1 MRLQEIIGIV
11 REYFLLALTA
21 LIVLAVV
28 FLIGYFIVYRKLLKG
43 KKRLP
48 KKQLFFGGLFIGYV
62 IMVLGV
68 TFLNRGSNFYGGMNL
83 SFFST
88 YREAWY
94 NFNLRHWQFVI
105 LNIVMFAPL
114 GILLPLLHP
123 RFKRV
128 IWTIGVA
135 FFFTLSIE
143 FPQLI
148 TGYGNFEI
156 DDLFNNLLGAI
167 IGYGIMNGFIKIKE
181 KRIKQSLLSFS
192 PLLLV
197 VILFGGTFTVYHL
210 KEFGN
215 LSIAPIYKTNMAQ
228 ATTTTDVQL
237 SDQKQTVP
245 IYKAPSYTKDAANEF
260 VIDFFKRM
268 HLDTSDIEIIS
279 YHDDGIYWIRGEE
292 SYNIG
297 FRYLDGSYNYTDF
310 SSFGE
315 GGQQPK
321 DIDEEALKENLT
333 KLGIEIPQG
342 LQFQKVDTGTY
353 EWTVDKKVIEN
364 QLLDG
369 SLIVNYYNDDTVKR
383 IDNQL
388 VTYDKVRDIQIK
400 SEQEAYQ
407 EISDGKFQYYSE
419 NKRVTNLHIHNVE
432 ISYYLDSKGY
442 YQPIYAFHSTV
453 DGEYQTILIPGN

>member
-11 REYFLLALTA
+11 REYFLLAFMA
-21 LIVLAVV
+21 LIVLGVV
-28 FLIGYFIVYRKLLKG
+28 FFIGYFIVYRKLLKG

-68 TFLNRGSNFYGGMNL
+68 TFLNRGSDFYGGMNL

-94 NFNLRHWQFVI
+94 NFNVRHWQFVI
-105 LNIVMFAPL
+105 LNIVMFVPF
-114 GILLPLLHP
+114 GILFPLLYS
-123 RFKRV
+123 RFKRA

-143 FPQLI
+143 ISQFI
-148 TGYGNFEI
+148 TGYGNFDI

-167 IGYGIMNGFIKIKE
+167 IGYGIMNGFITMKE
-181 KRIKQSLLSFS
+181 KRIKPSLLSFS

-197 VILFGGTFTVYHL
+197 LILFGSTFTVYHL

-228 ATTTTDVQL
+228 STITTDVQL

-245 IYKAPSYTKDAANEF
+245 IYKAPSYTKKAANEF

-268 HLDTSDIEIIS
+268 HLGTFNMEIIS
-279 YHDDGIYWIRGEE
+279 YHDDGVYWIRGKE
-292 SYNIG
+292 SYNIW
-297 FRYLDGSYNYTDF
+297 FRYLDGSYSYTDY

-315 GGQQPK
+315 DKERQ
-321 DIDEEALKENLT
+321 DVDEETLKGSLAKFN
-333 KLGIEIPQG
+333 IEIPQDS
-342 LQFQKVDTGTY
+342 QFQKVDTGTY
-353 EWTVDKKVIEN
+353 EWTVDKKVIGK
-364 QLLDG
+364 QLLNG
-369 SLIVNYYNDDTVKR
+369 SLTASYYNDDTVKV

-388 VTYDKVRDIQIK
+388 VTYKKVRNIQIK
-400 SEQEAYQ
+400 SEQKAYK
-407 EISDGKFQYYSE
+407 EILDGEFKYYSE
-419 NKRVTNLHIHNVE
+419 NKMIKNLHIHNIEV
-432 ISYYLDSKGY
+432 SYYLDSKGY
-442 YQPIYAFHSTV
+442 YQPVYAFHSTV
-453 DGEYQTILIPGN
+453 DGDDLTILIPGI

>member
-11 REYFLLALTA
+11 REYFLLAFMA

-28 FLIGYFIVYRKLLKG
+28 FLIGYFIVYRKILKG

-48 KKQLFFGGLFIGYV
+48 KKQLFSGGLFIVYV

-94 NFNLRHWQFVI
+94 NANLRHWQFVI
-105 LNIVMFAPL
+105 LNIVMFVPF
-114 GILLPLLHP
+114 GILLPLLHS
-123 RFKRV
+123 RFKRA

-143 FPQLI
+143 IFQLI
-148 TGYGNFEI
+148 TGYGIFDI
-156 DDLFNNLLGAI
+156 DDLFNNVLGAI
-167 IGYGIMNGFIKIKE
+167 TGYGIMNGFITMKE
-181 KRIKQSLLSFS
+181 KRIKQSILSFS

-197 VILFGGTFTVYHL
+197 VILLGSTFTIYHL

-215 LSIAPIYKTNMAQ
+215 LSITPIYKTDMGQ
-228 ATTTTDVQL
+228 STPTTDVQL

-260 VIDFFKRM
+260 VIDSFKRM
-268 HLDTSDIEIIS
+268 GLDTSNMEIIS
-279 YHDDGIYWIRGEE
+279 YHDDGGYWIRGKE
-292 SYNIG
+292 SYNIW
-297 FRYLDGSYNYTDF
+297 FRYLDGSYSYTDF
-310 SSFGE
+310 SSFDE
-315 GGQQPK
+315 AKKQK
-321 DIDEEALKENLT
+321 DIDEETLKANLT
-333 KLGIEIPQG
+333 KFGINLPQDT
-342 LQFQKVDTGTY
+342 QFQKVDTGTY
-353 EWTVDKKVIEN
+353 EWTVDKKVIGN
-364 QLLDG
+364 QLLNG
-369 SLIVNYYNDDTVKR
+369 SLTASYYDDDTVKD

-407 EISDGKFQYYSE
+407 EILDGKFQYYSE
-419 NKRVTNLHIHNVE
+419 NKRVTNLHIHKVE

-442 YQPIYAFHSTV
+442 YQPVYAFHSTV
-453 DGEYQTILIPGN
+453 AGEDQTILIPGI